1 MAYPERWLSELMAR
15 NDIVSVISEY
25 TRLSSRGGRMW
36 GLCPFHPERDPSFSV
51 SPDKQLFHC
60 FSCKAG
66 GSVIQFIEQ
75 AENLSYHDAI
85 RFLAQRVGMDMPNE
99 VDDERLRAEKARR
112 DRLYNANREA
122 ALFYH
127 KALLS
132 DIGADAR
139 KYLIGRGIDGSTAV
153 KFGLGYSP
161 NDWDALYKHLSSL
174 GFSRDDLIDAGLCV
188 KGRKDPE
195 STFDFFHDRLM
206 FPVINSYGRVVA
218 FGGRVLS
225 GGDGAKYMNTG
236 DTPIYNKK
244 HNIYGINLMKGRKLS
259 DLIMVEGYMDV
270 ISLHQAG
277 IDNAVASL
285 GTALTSQQAKLL
297 GRFAPGV
304 YYAYDGDSA
313 GQKAMLRGIDVLEAS
328 GIEPKVIKIPEGR
341 DPDEYVQA
349 YGAEAF
355 MLLKDSAMTSSMF
368 KLEYMAAKYDFST
381 PDGREKYAREACSF
395 IAGLEPIERERYIKL
410 VSERSGMA
418 PDTLRAQ
425 CGAEKPMGDAEK
437 HTVIQGAYRR
447 RQAQSERVKA
457 EQLLLAS
464 LMVSRADANLIV
476 QSKDFSYSLFS
487 SDSLREFSEMLM
499 NAYKSTEKPDI
510 AKLLAVC
517 ESADIEQAG
526 AAADMIDNIVSP
538 VETASDCIRSILK
551 TEYDERIRELSR
563 LAEEETDPGKRQQLM
578 SEQLALVM
586 KSREIR

>member
-99 VDDERLRAEKARR
+99 VDDERLRVEKARR

-206 FPVINSYGRVVA
+206 FPVINSYGRAGA

-225 GGDGAKYMNTG
+225 GGD
-236 DTPIYNKK
+236 
-244 HNIYGINLMKGRKLS
+244 
-259 DLIMVEGYMDV
+259 
-270 ISLHQAG
+270 
-277 IDNAVASL
+277 
-285 GTALTSQQAKLL
+285 
-297 GRFAPGV
+297 
-304 YYAYDGDSA
+304 
-313 GQKAMLRGIDVLEAS
+313 
-328 GIEPKVIKIPEGR
+328 
-341 DPDEYVQA
+341 
-349 YGAEAF
+349 
-355 MLLKDSAMTSSMF
+355 
-368 KLEYMAAKYDFST
+368 
-381 PDGREKYAREACSF
+381 
-395 IAGLEPIERERYIKL
+395 
-410 VSERSGMA
+410 
-418 PDTLRAQ
+418 
-425 CGAEKPMGDAEK
+425 
-437 HTVIQGAYRR
+437 
-447 RQAQSERVKA
+447 
-457 EQLLLAS
+457 
-464 LMVSRADANLIV
+464 
-476 QSKDFSYSLFS
+476 
-487 SDSLREFSEMLM
+487 
-499 NAYKSTEKPDI
+499 
-510 AKLLAVC
+510 
-517 ESADIEQAG
+517 
-526 AAADMIDNIVSP
+526 
-538 VETASDCIRSILK
+538 
-551 TEYDERIRELSR
+551 
-563 LAEEETDPGKRQQLM
+563 
-578 SEQLALVM
+578 
-586 KSREIR
+586 

>member
-174 GFSRDDLIDAGLCV
+174 GFSRDDLLDAGLCV

-218 FGGRVLS
+218 FGGRILS

-341 DPDEYVQA
+341 DPDEYVRA

-425 CGAEKPMGDAEK
+425 CGAEKPMSDAEK

-499 NAYKSTEKPDI
+499 NAYKST
-510 AKLLAVC
+510 
-517 ESADIEQAG
+517 
-526 AAADMIDNIVSP
+526 
-538 VETASDCIRSILK
+538 
-551 TEYDERIRELSR
+551 
-563 LAEEETDPGKRQQLM
+563 
-578 SEQLALVM
+578 
-586 KSREIR
+586 

>member
-1 MAYPERWLSELMAR
+1 
-15 NDIVSVISEY
+15 
-25 TRLSSRGGRMW
+25 
-36 GLCPFHPERDPSFSV
+36 
-51 SPDKQLFHC
+51 
-60 FSCKAG
+60 
-66 GSVIQFIEQ
+66 
-75 AENLSYHDAI
+75 
-85 RFLAQRVGMDMPNE
+85 
-99 VDDERLRAEKARR
+99 
-112 DRLYNANREA
+112 
-122 ALFYH
+122 
-127 KALLS
+127 
-132 DIGADAR
+132 
-139 KYLIGRGIDGSTAV
+139 
-153 KFGLGYSP
+153 
-161 NDWDALYKHLSSL
+161 
-174 GFSRDDLIDAGLCV
+174 
-188 KGRKDPE
+188 
-195 STFDFFHDRLM
+195 
-206 FPVINSYGRVVA
+206 
-218 FGGRVLS
+218 
-225 GGDGAKYMNTG
+225 
-236 DTPIYNKK
+236 
-244 HNIYGINLMKGRKLS
+244 
-259 DLIMVEGYMDV
+259 
-270 ISLHQAG
+270 
-277 IDNAVASL
+277 
-285 GTALTSQQAKLL
+285 
-297 GRFAPGV
+297 
-304 YYAYDGDSA
+304 
-313 GQKAMLRGIDVLEAS
+313 
-328 GIEPKVIKIPEGR
+328 
-341 DPDEYVQA
+341 
-349 YGAEAF
+349 

-425 CGAEKPMGDAEK
+425 CGAEKPMSDAEK

-447 RQAQSERVKA
+447 RQAQSERLKA